1 MTKAEYLAELEK
13 RLGAL
18 AEEER
23 AELMADFAAHFDHGR
38 AGGRT
43 DDEIAAKLGAPQ
55 LVAREILYQLS
66 VEEAGADPSLRRIA
80 RAVSAGV
87 GVRWVNVLL
96 LLAPFLAGLILLAGL
111 FALGLYLALSP
122 VFLLVQ
128 YGWSTDYLLM
138 LPLAAGMAGAGLIA
152 WAAAGK
158 GTTRFIRFM
167 LARLRRHVNPEDA
180 IVAKVAGTAGRLER
194 NGVRLT
200 ADISAEGIR
209 ARTVTMRTEYGNI
222 DASGLSGGIRA
233 QAAAGDIRLKMPA
246 IRDDIAAE
254 TRHGN
259 IELVTGEAPEK
270 LALDV
275 KAVVGR
281 ETVDLP
287 GTAIGDGSPS
297 VVLRADV
304 GDIAVRLSP
313 SDP

>member
-1 MTKAEYLAELEK
+1 VTKAEYLAELEK

-167 LARLRRHVNPEDA
+167 LARLRRHANPEDA

>member
-1 MTKAEYLAELEK
+1 VTKAEYLAELEK

-66 VEEAGADPSLRRIA
+66 VEEAGFDPSLRRIA

-167 LARLRRHVNPEDA
+167 LARLRRHANPEDA

>member
-167 LARLRRHVNPEDA
+167 LARLRRHANPEDA